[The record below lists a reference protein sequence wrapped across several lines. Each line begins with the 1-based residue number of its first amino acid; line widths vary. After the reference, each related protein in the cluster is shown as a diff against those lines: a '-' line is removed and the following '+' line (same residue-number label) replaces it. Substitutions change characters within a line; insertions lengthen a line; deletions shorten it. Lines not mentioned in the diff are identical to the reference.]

1 MGLILECQYLM
12 RKTYTG
18 ELDEKETAGAL
29 HFLKEFSGK
38 KVYVKHYKEPVP
50 FIEHVIYAW
59 FLI

>member
-1 MGLILECQYLM
+1 M
-12 RKTYTG
+12 G